1 MTAVDERPVDASA
14 ATPIDARRGQRSEV
28 WARFRRS
35 RAGMIGLVVLAV
47 FVVMAVAYPILI
59 NTVWDPN
66 IYDPEFGLDL
76 VLVEKEVVVE
86 VIDRQREVALVV
98 AARSVPGAQVGD
110 KVAGVVGAGFGA
122 THLLGTDPNGR
133 DILAMLLAGAA
144 PALMIAV
151 SAALTT
157 AVVALT
163 FASLGAYYR
172 GSVDA
177 VLSNVSNALLL
188 LPAPLV
194 MIILG
199 TSDYREAF
207 SPVGFGVLYGLLV
220 GGGAVAIIMRSE
232 AFTTMSKGYIDTART
247 SGAGSGRIIGKYLVP
262 SLLPL
267 ASVSILFGIT
277 GAIVADAFVAFTGF
291 GPNRFS
297 WGTML
302 SWAIA
307 FPDLA
312 GPVPTPWHVLIAGGL
327 AISLLA
333 ASFYLIAIG
342 IHAAFDVP
350 ER

>member
-1 MTAVDERPVDASA
+1 MTAVEARPAAPA
-14 ATPIDARRGQRSEV
+14 ATPADARHGQRSAV
-28 WARFRRS
+28 WARFRNSRS
-35 RAGMIGLVVLAV
+35 GMIGIVILLV
-47 FVVMAVAYPILI
+47 FFVMALAYPILI
-59 NTVWDPN
+59 RTAWDPN

-76 VLVEKEVVVE
+76 VIADKVVVAEVV
-86 VIDRQREVALVV
+86 DRQREVGLAMAVRLDP
-98 AARSVPGAQVGD
+98 SVQLGD
-110 KVAGVVGAGFGA
+110 TVPGVVGAGFGA

-133 DILAMLLAGAA
+133 DVLAMLLAGAA

-177 VLSNVSNALLL
+177 VLSNFSNALLL

-199 TSDYREAF
+199 TSEYREAF

-247 SGAGSGRIIGKYLVP
+247 SGAGSGRIIGRHLVP

-267 ASVSILFGIT
+267 ASVSILVGIT

-307 FPDLA
+307 FPDLQ
-312 GPVPTPWHVLIAGGL
+312 GPVATPWNVLIAGGV
-327 AISLLA
+327 AISVLA

-342 IHAAFDVP
+342 IHAAFDIP

>member
-1 MTAVDERPVDASA
+1 MTAVDVRPSA
-14 ATPIDARRGQRSEV
+14 PEATPDDAPRAQRSRV
-28 WARFRRS
+28 WGRFAQS
-35 RAGMIGLVVLAV
+35 RAGMTGLVLLSV
-47 FVVMAVAYPILI
+47 FFVMALAYPILI

-76 VLVEKEVVVE
+76 VLAAKVVVAEVV
-86 VIDRQREVALVV
+86 DRQREVDLAL
-98 AARSVPGAQVGD
+98 AARLAPSVQLGD
-110 KVAGVVGAGFGA
+110 TVPGVVGAGFGA
-122 THLLGTDPNGR
+122 AHLLGTDPNGR

-163 FASLGAYYR
+163 FAALGAFYR

-199 TSDYREAF
+199 TSRYRSAF

-232 AFTTMSKGYIDTART
+232 AFTTMSKGFIDAART
-247 SGAGSGRIIGKYLVP
+247 SGAGSGRIIGRHLVP

-267 ASVSILFGIT
+267 ASVSILVGIT
-277 GAIVADAFVAFTGF
+277 GAIVADAFIAFTGF